1 MQKQFCSS
9 FQQIQGLSALQ
20 SSIRYFAQIV
30 IGTSTNVALVYL
42 MPRIKVLTLTMVSA
56 CITLVSPAIMATVSM
71 NASYWTGGPFWALL
85 LCPVNP
91 WGKRHAPQTGSVL
104 ILFLLPHL
112 LI

>member
-1 MQKQFCSS
+1 MQTNEILES

-42 MPRIKVLTLTMVSA
+42 VPRIRVLTLTVVSA
-56 CITLVSPAIMATVSM
+56 SITLVSPAIMATTSV
-71 NASYWTGGPFWALL
+71 NQPYWTGPFWALL

-91 WGKRHAPQTGSVL
+91 WGT
-104 ILFLLPHL
+104 
-112 LI
+112 